1 MSDHIAHWDEVASRT
16 IERGDMRGERWRL
29 GAAAGTRRVGL
40 SRYRIP
46 AGHRCMP
53 VHVHAD
59 EEEIFFVLSGSG
71 FSWQDE
77 RAWRVGAGDCLVH
90 RVNAEAHTLVADE
103 ELDVL
108 AFAEGSET
116 GLTWLPRAGAWW
128 AGPRW
133 LPHDGPNPFEAE
145 AAAGPLDMPAPEP
158 GRAANVAAV
167 ADVDGVETVRGP
179 TSVVRRD
186 LGHAAGSER
195 SGLMHIAIAP
205 GARSYPHHCH
215 SAEEEVFVILEGA
228 GTLRLGDEELPVRAG
243 HVIARP
249 PGTGIA
255 HSFRAG
261 DGPLVMLAY
270 GTRDPNDI
278 CFYPDSGKV
287 SLRGVG
293 VMTRVERVAYWDG
306 EE

>member
-1 MSDHIAHWDEVASRT
+1 VSDHIAHWDEVAPRT
-16 IERGDMRGERWRL
+16 IARGDMRGERWRL

-40 SRYRIP
+40 SRYLIP
-46 AGHRCMP
+46 AGHRAMP

-59 EEEIFFVLSGSG
+59 EEEIFFVLAGRG
-71 FSWQDE
+71 MTWQDG
-77 RAWRVGAGDCLVH
+77 RTWRVAAGDCVVH
-90 RVNAEAHTLVADE
+90 RSNAEAHTIVAQD

-108 AFAEGSET
+108 AFGGGSDT
-116 GLTWLPRAGAWW
+116 HLTWLPRAGAWW

-145 AAAGPLDMPAPEP
+145 ALAGPLDVPAPQD
-158 GRAANVAAV
+158 GRPPTVVALE
-167 ADVDGVETVRGP
+167 DVEGGEVVRGP
-179 TSVVRRD
+179 TSAVRRD
-186 LGHAAGSER
+186 LGRAAGSER
-195 SGLMHIAIAP
+195 TGLRHIAIAP
-205 GARSYPHHCH
+205 GRRGYPHHCH

-228 GTLRLGDEELPVRAG
+228 GTLRLGDEEIPVRAG

-249 PGTGIA
+249 PGTGVA

-261 DGPLVMLAY
+261 DEPLVMLAY
-270 GTRDPNDI
+270 GTRDPNDM
-278 CFYPDSGKV
+278 CFYPDSAKV

-293 VMTRVERVAYWDG
+293 VIARLERLDYWDG